1 MEARKIYG
9 LIDGRISSDNFW
21 YLMNQAGEQNELIQ
35 ALAEQCEKHRIK
47 SEERYKQFKAI
58 AKRLLQL
65 NEVFKSDAL
74 YSLILRYMDV
84 QEVIAHKVKHRVP
97 LTEQEI
103 KWINDGYPDE
113 QKHRLRIIHDVEF
126 EQE

>member
-65 NEVFKSDAL
+65 NEVFKSDIL
-74 YSLILRYMDV
+74 YFRDTPPLKGKLI
-84 QEVIAHKVKHRVP
+84 
-97 LTEQEI
+97 
-103 KWINDGYPDE
+103 
-113 QKHRLRIIHDVEF
+113 
-126 EQE
+126 